1 MYAQTKEHKTIV
13 PETKVNLFNC
23 PKELVNSTLS
33 LASSIVI
40 SPLVELEGKTL
51 LETLSWV
58 SLEAPSLDK
67 PSAGLSLEIPSI
79 DDPSEGLSLEAPSSG
94 ILSLSVL
101 SLDILLY
108 QIM

>member
-1 MYAQTKEHKTIV
+1 LLIYSFRCESN
-13 PETKVNLFNC
+13 KVV
-23 PKELVNSTLS
+23 KSTLS

-40 SPLVELEGKTL
+40 SLSVELEGKTL
-51 LETLSWV
+51 LETLSLV

>member
-1 MYAQTKEHKTIV
+1 
-13 PETKVNLFNC
+13 L
-23 PKELVNSTLS
+23 
-33 LASSIVI
+33 
-40 SPLVELEGKTL
+40 
-51 LETLSWV
+51 V

-79 DDPSEGLSLEAPSSG
+79 DDPSEGLSLEAPFSG